1 MSVRVYSNIT
11 VALST
16 LLLIAGLVGC
26 TDPPVYTQ
34 AESRTDGGSGRF
46 YMDRE
51 IADVMSSEHGALW
64 LDRPKRNVE
73 ELPNRLLRALDLN
86 ASTVVADIGSGTG
99 FFTFRFAEM
108 VPSGRVYSV
117 EVQEALVDTIRVRA
131 ERDGF
136 RNVTPILGSFSD
148 PSLPANRI
156 DLALIVSSY
165 HEFSFPREMIEAIA
179 RSLKEDGRLVIV
191 EYRIEDDTTIIPE
204 AHRMSVEQIRAEIES
219 VGLQFRESIE
229 VLPQQHI
236 VVFSHSVDSS
246 TL

>member
-1 MSVRVYSNIT
+1 MRVRFDIT
-11 VALST
+11 IALST

-26 TDPPVYTQ
+26 ADPPIYTEAVSQ
-34 AESRTDGGSGRF
+34 TDGGSGRF

-131 ERDGF
+131 ERIGF

-148 PSLPANRI
+148 PSLPEGRI

-179 RSLKEDGRLVIV
+179 QSLKEGGRLVIV
-191 EYRIEDDTTIIPE
+191 EYRLEDDTTVIPE
-204 AHRMSVEQIRAEIES
+204 AHRMSVEQIRSEIES

-236 VVFSHSVDSS
+236 VVFSRSVVSS